1 MTESEARYCLK
12 AGSELH
18 PEVCEECPLYGQT
31 GTDHCREDALDM
43 AMQALEKQIPK
54 NIANKQKSECPEDVE
69 TYGEYAI
76 FGRCPVCKSLQN
88 IMWNNEYCGNCGQH
102 IDWRNEG

>member
-1 MTESEARYCLK
+1 MTESEAVEALK
-12 AGSELH
+12 LTNLKSVH
-18 PEVCEECPLYGQT
+18 PFYDWEEMMEV
-31 GTDHCREDALDM
+31 RNI

>member
-1 MTESEARYCLK
+1 MTENEAIEKCK
-12 AGSELH
+12 FMN
-18 PEVCEECPLYGQT
+18 
-31 GTDHCREDALDM
+31 DALNFQRADSDECSCALDI

-88 IMWNNEYCGNCGQH
+88 IIWNNEYCGNCGQH
-102 IDWRNEG
+102 IDWRYEG